1 MIIVPYQKQKH
12 YETMCRL
19 WDSYGWIPCPQEAI
33 PRAAL
38 VAETS
43 AGEFIAFLS
52 MYIADKMALIDWAL
66 KDRRHDRKIGDEA
79 IKTMFNML
87 VETARK
93 SECAFIYSITKTK
106 SWGEKLLSYGMMTAE
121 TGVTTYILSLTGM
134 DTSFISD

>member
-1 MIIVPYQKQKH
+1 
-12 YETMCRL
+12 MCRL

-121 TGVTTYILSLTGM
+121 TGATTYILSLTGM
-134 DTSFISD
+134 DTRFISD

>member
-1 MIIVPYQKQKH
+1 
-12 YETMCRL
+12 
-19 WDSYGWIPCPQEAI
+19 
-33 PRAAL
+33 
-38 VAETS
+38 
-43 AGEFIAFLS
+43 
-52 MYIADKMALIDWAL
+52 
-66 KDRRHDRKIGDEA
+66 
-79 IKTMFNML
+79 MFNML